1 MYGRYV
7 DQEEE
12 EIGNFKKASKKRS
25 ATTVGN
31 FHKGLKQD
39 SSVGVSGSGTE
50 EYRKTCNISE
60 RSTASLVYEVEPSVA
75 CSVKALLGSQ
85 GSANDCSSPF
95 PSNLDLDEAEDGHFP
110 TRDAQVFEL
119 DDWNQEEFL
128 DDSVATKQIVE
139 HCNVK
144 ADTSW
149 VEKLAPEPQ
158 QFRLLYIPATFTKKH
173 IVAKLETFGTLR
185 SFEFVS
191 LPDPANQKLPNVKQ
205 QFVTNPK
212 LAGFK
217 GYLSQQPQGKVDEF
231 KGAVFTFEDEAA
243 ETKFS
248 EIKRLRVKGLQIK
261 VLTQTNT
268 KEKPSKTVAARGKKQ
283 QPESRRE
290 TQDFGGEES
299 VEHEHRPTSKR
310 YCEQRERQTVL
321 QDHMSA
327 ERNYGF
333 NFGQTEEQFLFVHI

>member
-1 MYGRYV
+1 M

-25 ATTVGN
+25 STTVGD
-31 FHKGLKQD
+31 FHKAQKRD
-39 SSVGVSGSGTE
+39 SSKLGPSGPVAAPE

-60 RSTASLVYEVEPSVA
+60 RSTASLVYEVEPSIA
-75 CSVKALLGSQ
+75 CSAKANLGSQ
-85 GSANDCSSPF
+85 VSVNDCSSPF
-95 PSNLDLDEAEDGHFP
+95 PSNWDLDEGEDGHFP

-128 DDSVATKQIVE
+128 DEGASTKQVAE
-139 HCNVK
+139 PTNSK
-144 ADTSW
+144 ADTSCI
-149 VEKLAPEPQ
+149 EKGTQEPQ

-191 LPDPANQKLPNVKQ
+191 LPDPTSKKLPNVKQ
-205 QFVTNPK
+205 QFVSNPK

-231 KGAVFTFEDEAA
+231 KGAVFTFDDEAA
-243 ETKFS
+243 ENKFS

-261 VLTQTNT
+261 VLTQTST
-268 KEKPSKTVAARGKKQ
+268 KDKPTKVVAARGKKQ
-283 QPESRRE
+283 QAESRRE
-290 TQDFGGEES
+290 TQEFAGEEAA
-299 VEHEHRPTSKR
+299 EHEHRPTSKR
-310 YCEQRERQTVL
+310 YCEQKERQAVL
-321 QDHMSA
+321 HDHMSA

-333 NFGQTEEQFLFVHI
+333 NFRQTEEQFLFVHI

>member
-1 MYGRYV
+1 V

-25 ATTVGN
+25 STTVGD
-31 FHKGLKQD
+31 FHKAQKRD
-39 SSVGVSGSGTE
+39 SSNLGPSGPTPE

-60 RSTASLVYEVEPSVA
+60 RSTASLVYEVEPSIA
-75 CSVKALLGSQ
+75 CSAKAHLGSQ

-95 PSNLDLDEAEDGHFP
+95 PSNWDLDEGEDGHFP

-128 DDSVATKQIVE
+128 DDVAVTKQVTE
-139 HCNVK
+139 PTVSK
-144 ADTSW
+144 ADTPCI
-149 VEKLAPEPQ
+149 EKGIQEPQ

-191 LPDPANQKLPNVKQ
+191 LPDPTSKKLPNVKQ
-205 QFVTNPK
+205 QFVSNPK

-261 VLTQTNT
+261 VLTQTST
-268 KEKPSKTVAARGKKQ
+268 KDKPTKVVAARSKKQ
-283 QPESRRE
+283 QSESRRE
-290 TQDFGGEES
+290 TQELGGEEAAD
-299 VEHEHRPTSKR
+299 HEHRPTSKR
-310 YCEQRERQTVL
+310 YCEQKERQAVL
-321 QDHMSA
+321 NDHMSA

-333 NFGQTEEQFLFVHI
+333 NFRQTEEQFLFVHI

>member
-1 MYGRYV
+1 M

-25 ATTVGN
+25 STTVGD
-31 FHKGLKQD
+31 FHKAQKRD
-39 SSVGVSGSGTE
+39 SSNLGPSGPTPE

-60 RSTASLVYEVEPSVA
+60 RSTASLVYEVEPSIA
-75 CSVKALLGSQ
+75 CSAKAHLGSQ

-95 PSNLDLDEAEDGHFP
+95 PSNWDLDEGEDGHFP

-128 DDSVATKQIVE
+128 DDVAVAKQVTE
-139 HCNVK
+139 PTVSK
-144 ADTSW
+144 ADTPCI
-149 VEKLAPEPQ
+149 EKGIQEPQ

-191 LPDPANQKLPNVKQ
+191 LPDPTSKKLPNVKQ
-205 QFVTNPK
+205 QFVSNPK

-261 VLTQTNT
+261 VLTQTST
-268 KEKPSKTVAARGKKQ
+268 KDKPTKVVAARSKKQ
-283 QPESRRE
+283 QSESRRE
-290 TQDFGGEES
+290 TQELGGEEAAD
-299 VEHEHRPTSKR
+299 HEHRPTSKR
-310 YCEQRERQTVL
+310 YCEQKERQAVL
-321 QDHMSA
+321 NDHMSA

-333 NFGQTEEQFLFVHI
+333 NFRQTEEQFLFVHI